1 MARNTKD
8 PVQQY
13 RGSTLQHNNYTG
25 PAGEITVDI
34 TKKTAVV
41 HDGATVGGHPL
52 AKEAVKI
59 IAGESITVTGGT
71 LAGDNT
77 IAAKVGSTAQ
87 RGVLQVGENLQVSNG
102 TVSSLA
108 WTGELAELTEVT
120 GAALGAKLNDTAL
133 VHVADENADILGR
146 AVGEIVH
153 SLVPIKC
160 AGLHLLDGSNLASQ
174 GLYSAFYQ
182 YMLKIHDSGDY
193 PDLFVTE
200 TEWQQSVTNYGVC
213 GKFVLDT
220 TGGTI
225 RIPKVTG
232 HIEGTIDAAT
242 IGDLIEAG
250 LPNIE
255 GTFGNLRGD
264 NSQYY
269 TASGSFEQTL
279 LSTGSYN
286 GNYNSKGILTSFDAS
301 RSNPIYG
308 NSTTVQTQ
316 SIKGYIYMVVGT
328 YMKLDMAVD
337 VDEAV
342 AVVMDANKR
351 VELKGS
357 RTTTGDWT
365 ITGLEVG
372 KPLYLALDASEST
385 SYTMFRFRIISGT
398 KEASSVTSAVEYTL
412 GHSHGNYMTTNV
424 ATCIPTSDTVV
435 VNISTLSNI
444 VGGKLNAYQ

>member
-1 MARNTKD
+1 MARNTKA
-8 PVQQY
+8 PVQHY
-13 RGSTLQHNNYTG
+13 RGTTLQHNNYTG
-25 PAGEITVDI
+25 PSGEITVDI
-34 TKKTAVV
+34 TKNTAVV
-41 HDGATVGGHPL
+41 QDGATAGGHPL
-52 AKEAVKI
+52 AKETVKI
-59 IAGESITVTGGT
+59 IAGESIIVTGGT

-77 IAAKVGSTAQ
+77 IAAKVGSKAQ

-108 WTGELAELTEVT
+108 WTGELAELTEET
-120 GAALGAKLNDTAL
+120 GAALGVKLNDTAL

-225 RIPKVTG
+225 RIPKVIG
-232 HIEGTIDAAT
+232 LVDGTIDATA
-242 IGDLIEAG
+242 IGDLTAAY
-250 LPNIE
+250 LP
-255 GTFGNLRGD
+255 T
-264 NSQYY
+264 S
-269 TASGSFEQTL
+269 ASG
-279 LSTGSYN
+279 
-286 GNYNSKGILTSFDAS
+286 LTS
-301 RSNPIYG
+301 PVLVP
-308 NSTTVQTQ
+308 ST
-316 SIKGYIYMVVGT
+316 KGYIYMVVGT

-337 VDEAV
+337 VDAAV

-351 VELKGS
+351 VELKGT

-365 ITGLEVG
+365 ISDLELW
-372 KPLYLALDASEST
+372 KPLYIITAGNNTSGDSEAMYKIVSGSDDGTSAYAAASFGSAADTDLSEA
-385 SYTMFRFRIISGT
+385 SGT
-398 KEASSVTSAVEYTL
+398 ASVV
-412 GHSHGNYMTTNV
+412 
-424 ATCIPTSDTVV
+424 IPTSDTVIV
-435 VNISTLSNI
+435 KVTRATSVTLR
-444 VGGKLNAYQ
+444 AYQ